1 MKKLICILLMAWLP
15 VFMVTAG
22 AMSLQMTLQGQQT
35 QQADSASCHDNIGNQ
50 KSEKIHQCIACG
62 FCMMATS
69 MASFD
74 TALGLAITAL
84 TSTAPLSTDV
94 VFKSIND
101 TPAFRPPIFS

>member
-1 MKKLICILLMAWLP
+1 MALLP
-15 VFMVTAG
+15 VFMVTAS

-35 QQADSASCHDNIGNQ
+35 HQADLASCHDNIGNQ

-69 MASFD
+69 MVSFD
-74 TALGLAITAL
+74 TALGLEITAL

-101 TPAFRPPIFS
+101 TPVFRPPIFS